1 MFDATSPSELRSG
14 TLADGRAE
22 IAFAAD
28 GGKTRLSH
36 LYHRDPLRFLFP
48 TAPAGDCIQA
58 ALVTTSGGLVG
69 GDRLS
74 IDIKTLARA
83 GAMVSPQAA
92 EKVYRSAGPDCDI
105 DVALTAE
112 SASWLEWLPQETI
125 LFDNARLHRVTKI
138 DAARD
143 ARVLAGEMLVFGRIG
158 RGERLSRGFV
168 RDAWEVRLDGKLVWA
183 DSLLLEDD
191 IAATIAHPAGFD
203 GATATA
209 TVVYVAA
216 DAALHLAAARDS
228 LGEDAGIRTAATV
241 VNGVLVARFVGRDAK
256 ALRATFGTFWAAFR
270 NKVAELPAVLPRLW
284 HV

>member
-28 GGKTRLSH
+28 GGRTRLAH
-36 LYHRDPLRFLFP
+36 LYHHDPLRFLFP
-48 TAPAGDCIQA
+48 TSPAGDCIQA

-74 IDIKTLARA
+74 INIKTLTRA
-83 GAMVSPQAA
+83 MAMVSPQAA
-92 EKVYRSAGPDCDI
+92 EKVYRSAGADCEI
-105 DVALTAE
+105 DVTLTAE

-138 DAARD
+138 NAVHD
-143 ARVLAGEMLVFGRIG
+143 ARVFAGEMLVFGRIG
-158 RGERLSRGFV
+158 RGERLSRGYV

-209 TVVYVAA
+209 TAVYVAA
-216 DAALHLAAARDS
+216 DAAVQLAAARAA
-228 LGEDAGIRTAATV
+228 LGEDAEVRTAATV
-241 VNGVLVARFVGRDAK
+241 VNGVLVARFLGRDAK
-256 ALRATFGTFWAAFR
+256 ALRTAFGRFWATFR
-270 NKVAELPAVLPRLW
+270 NNVAELPAVLPRLW